1 MSSNKYTSDEKI
13 HMMEQLIPQL
23 EQLLPIV
30 RKSTANLLNK
40 GTVDSGKQQISSPDK
55 KSFCDSKC
63 LCLDKPG
70 ASYQSIQI
78 GYSWLLDA
86 FEVWR
91 NIPTIRWNKDG
102 VVYSVGWLMNPNG
115 CRWKM
120 IPQKFWFLRW
130 KKKVMQHFREIR
142 FLDFAS
148 LHDGELLNFAL
159 DDDDQLR
166 MSIDL
171 HTKLCEALSAL
182 YNQYEM
188 ASNHALQESQRLKN
202 EEKSEKLRHFES
214 LLNPPGDS
222 K

>member
-23 EQLLPIV
+23 EALLPIV
-30 RKSTANLLNK
+30 RKSAANLLNN
-40 GTVDSGKQQISSPDK
+40 GTVESGKQHISSPDK

-63 LCLDKPG
+63 LYLDKPG

-78 GYSWLLDA
+78 GIHWLLDA

-91 NIPTIRWNKDG
+91 NIPTIRWNKGG

-115 CRWKM
+115 RRWKM
-120 IPQKFWFLRW
+120 IPQKFWFLHW

-148 LHDGELLNFAL
+148 LHDGVMLNFAL
-159 DDDDQLR
+159 DDGDRRR
-166 MSIDL
+166 MSIAL
-171 HTKLCEALSAL
+171 HTKLCEILSAI

-202 EEKSEKLRHFES
+202 EEKSKKLRHFEN
-214 LLNPPGDS
+214 LLNPPAHS

>member
-23 EQLLPIV
+23 EALLPIV
-30 RKSTANLLNK
+30 RDHAACLLNN
-40 GTVDSGKQQISSPDK
+40 GTVESGKPQISLPDK

-63 LCLDKPG
+63 LYLDKPG

-78 GYSWLLDA
+78 GIHWLLDA

-115 CRWKM
+115 RRWKT

-130 KKKVMQHFREIR
+130 KKKVMQYFPEIQ

-148 LHDGELLNFAL
+148 LHDGEMLNFAL
-159 DDDDQLR
+159 DDGDRQR

-171 HTKLCEALSAL
+171 HTKLCGTLSAI

-188 ASNHALQESQRLKN
+188 ASNHALLESQRLKN
-202 EEKSEKLRHFES
+202 EEKSKKLRHFEN
-214 LLNPPGDS
+214 LLNPPGHS

>member
-1 MSSNKYTSDEKI
+1 
-13 HMMEQLIPQL
+13 MMEQLIPQL
-23 EQLLPIV
+23 EALLPIV
-30 RKSTANLLNK
+30 RKSAANLLNN
-40 GTVDSGKQQISSPDK
+40 GTVESGKQHISSPDK

-63 LCLDKPG
+63 LYLDKPG

-78 GYSWLLDA
+78 GIHWLLDA

-91 NIPTIRWNKDG
+91 NIPTIRWNKGG

-115 CRWKM
+115 RRWKM
-120 IPQKFWFLRW
+120 IPQKFWFLHW

-148 LHDGELLNFAL
+148 LHDGVMLNFAL
-159 DDDDQLR
+159 DDGDRRR
-166 MSIDL
+166 MSIAL
-171 HTKLCEALSAL
+171 HTKLCEILSAI

-202 EEKSEKLRHFES
+202 EEKSKKLRHFEN
-214 LLNPPGDS
+214 LLNPPAHS

>member
-23 EQLLPIV
+23 EALLPIV
-30 RKSTANLLNK
+30 RKSAANLLNN
-40 GTVDSGKQQISSPDK
+40 GTVESGKQHISSPDK

-63 LCLDKPG
+63 LYLDKPG

-78 GYSWLLDA
+78 GIHWLLDA

-91 NIPTIRWNKDG
+91 NIPTIRWNKGG

-115 CRWKM
+115 RRWKM
-120 IPQKFWFLRW
+120 IPHKFWFLHW

-148 LHDGELLNFAL
+148 LHDGVMLNFAL
-159 DDDDQLR
+159 DDGDRRR
-166 MSIDL
+166 MSIAL
-171 HTKLCEALSAL
+171 HTKLCEILSAI

-202 EEKSEKLRHFES
+202 EEKSKKLRHFEN
-214 LLNPPGDS
+214 LLNPPAHS

>member
-1 MSSNKYTSDEKI
+1 
-13 HMMEQLIPQL
+13 MMEQLIPQL

>member
-1 MSSNKYTSDEKI
+1 MSSSKYTSDEKI
-13 HMMEQLIPQL
+13 RML
-23 EQLLPIV
+23 EQLLPHLEALLPIV
-30 RKSTANLLNK
+30 RDRAACLLNN
-40 GTVDSGKQQISSPDK
+40 GTVESGKQQISSPDK
-55 KSFCDSKC
+55 KSFCDNKC

-78 GYSWLLDA
+78 GINWLLDA

-115 CRWKM
+115 RRWKT
-120 IPQKFWFLRW
+120 IPQRFWFLRW

-148 LHDGELLNFAL
+148 LHDGEMLNFAL
-159 DDDDQLR
+159 DDGDRQR
-166 MSIDL
+166 MSVDL
-171 HTKLCEALSAL
+171 HTKLCETLSAI

-188 ASNHALQESQRLKN
+188 LPNYISQESQRLKN
-202 EEKSEKLRHFES
+202 EEKSEKLRHFEN
-214 LLNPPGDS
+214 LLNPPGHS